1 VKAHALFIVVSERAV
16 AVGGSETEPV
26 MLVIITSMQN
36 IENGLTNFARRSLGA
51 SAGSGIINMIAPDTE
66 EVSDDRE
73 KHGPTLNSLC
83 RLRCLHDKVG

>member
-1 VKAHALFIVVSERAV
+1 
-16 AVGGSETEPV
+16 

-36 IENGLTNFARRSLGA
+36 IENGLTKFCSSVSGA

-73 KHGPTLNSLC
+73 KHGPTLNSLR